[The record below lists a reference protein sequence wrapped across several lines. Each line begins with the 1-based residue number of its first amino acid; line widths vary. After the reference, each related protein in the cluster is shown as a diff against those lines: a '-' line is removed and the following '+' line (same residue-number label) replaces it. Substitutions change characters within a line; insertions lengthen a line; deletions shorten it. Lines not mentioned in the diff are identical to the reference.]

1 MTYDGDLDFLEED
14 FCIRVLCE
22 HEQGWHT
29 TDETFP
35 VFGLNSRDKQVLLQL
50 VAPYL
55 GRIFALLSH
64 SGVSVRLTYTYRQ
77 RRRFCEHTF
86 NHFDVAC
93 KPILNGTKNGDVIW
107 INFIASKINVGSH
120 ISSALAFSVIFS
132 NQFLKMQ
139 T

>member
-1 MTYDGDLDFLEED
+1 MIKYHLQETYTSFSLQKIAATYDGDLDFLEED

-35 VFGLNSRDKQVLLQL
+35 VFGLNTRDKQVLLQL

-64 SGVSVRLTYTYRQ
+64 SGVSVRTFL
-77 RRRFCEHTF
+77 RFLHQKL
-86 NHFDVAC
+86 DR
-93 KPILNGTKNGDVIW
+93 
-107 INFIASKINVGSH
+107 
-120 ISSALAFSVIFS
+120 
-132 NQFLKMQ
+132 FLLKVQ
-139 T
+139 K